1 MRGLTRR
8 DLVLAAVA
16 TPMVA
21 RAQSNTAAWPSGN
34 VRIVVPYPPGG
45 STDVIARMVQP
56 GLQQR
61 LGTTVVV
68 ENKPGGS
75 GSVGAD
81 LIAKSPPDGSNWL
94 FTFDNHAGGRAARR
108 ADPQAIGRIP
118 TGPVR
123 PRRPRRTRQIRA

>member
-1 MRGLTRR
+1 VGLEENAMRGLTRR
-8 DLVLAAVA
+8 NLLLAAVA
-16 TPMVA
+16 APMVA
-21 RAQSNTAAWPSGN
+21 RAQGNAGAWPSGN

-75 GSVGAD
+75 GS
-81 LIAKSPPDGSNWL
+81 
-94 FTFDNHAGGRAARR
+94 RR
-108 ADPQAIGRIP
+108 H
-118 TGPVR
+118 
-123 PRRPRRTRQIRA
+123 